1 MRSNHRVR
9 GPRTLLIGLLAV
21 AALAGCGSKSASDS
35 APSTEAAPSTTSVTS
50 TTSETESFCTDL
62 STAMNGIA
70 ALGSGAAASS
80 KDAAGS
86 LFTQL
91 ATYLDRLAPGA
102 PDNLGPALTTMAN
115 SFRKASTVLAQPG
128 GTNENVL
135 ADPEYLAAT
144 KQFVDYL
151 TTKCKPASGS

>member
-9 GPRTLLIGLLAV
+9 GPRTLLIGLVAV
-21 AALAGCGSKSASDS
+21 AALAGCGTKSGSGS
-35 APSTEAAPSTTSVTS
+35 APTTEAAPSTTTVTS
-50 TTSETESFCTDL
+50 TTFGTESFCTEL
-62 STAMNGIA
+62 GAAMNGIA
-70 ALGSGAAASS
+70 SLGSGAAAST
-80 KDAAGS
+80 KTAASS

-115 SFRKASTVLAQPG
+115 SFRKAGDVLAQPG
-128 GTNENVL
+128 GTSENVL

-144 KQFVDYL
+144 KQFVNYL
-151 TTKCKPASGS
+151 TTKCEPSSGS